1 MLAQPGTPVAVSRTG
16 ALTVHGAKIPGGVD
30 IRRTVALHADPLV
43 SHEDIHRGGTMQQRG
58 DIVVE
63 RLTGK
68 RAIVIHVNSPDEV
81 TCRFADGRL
90 EDRYTFELDPV
101 LPLLGSILSFV
112 IALFVNG
119 SRDRPGSVA
128 EQVRPL
134 LLRRA
139 AS

>member
-1 MLAQPGTPVAVSRTG
+1 MP
-16 ALTVHGAKIPGGVD
+16 
-30 IRRTVALHADPLV
+30 
-43 SHEDIHRGGTMQQRG
+43 QRG

-112 IALFVNG
+112 IALFVN
-119 SRDRPGSVA
+119 SRERPGSVA

>member
-1 MLAQPGTPVAVSRTG
+1 MP
-16 ALTVHGAKIPGGVD
+16 
-30 IRRTVALHADPLV
+30 
-43 SHEDIHRGGTMQQRG
+43 QRG

-63 RLTGK
+63 RLTGR
-68 RAIVIHVNSPDEV
+68 RAIVIHLTSPEEV

-101 LPLLGSILSFV
+101 LPLLGSLLSFV

-119 SRDRPGSVA
+119 ARERPNSIA

-134 LLRRA
+134 LVRRA